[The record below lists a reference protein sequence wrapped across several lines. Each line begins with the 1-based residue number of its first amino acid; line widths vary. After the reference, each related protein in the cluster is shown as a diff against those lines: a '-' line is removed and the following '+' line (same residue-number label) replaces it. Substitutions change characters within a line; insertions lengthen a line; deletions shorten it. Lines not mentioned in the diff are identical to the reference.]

1 MQIARLIYIDL
12 RLRPAFFGAEARTG
26 NGKNPETG
34 ESMAIQTST
43 QETGKEIRR
52 GAIEMIVAML
62 ISGTIGWLVVA
73 SGQSPQNVVFVRCL
87 LGAPT
92 LAIVCFALGLVRR
105 DMLSWRVI
113 GLAAAGGAAIVAN
126 WVLLFAAYSR
136 ASISMAT
143 VAYNTQPFML
153 VVLGVIIFRER
164 ITASTAAWLGVAFV
178 GLVLVVKVE
187 PAVLAVPGQYL
198 QGIGYALAAAFLYA
212 VSSIITKRLKGTPPQ
227 LIALIQV
234 TLGIV
239 LLAPFLDVHAL
250 PRTFMPWADLGAI
263 GVIHT
268 GLVYILLYGAI
279 QKLPTAM
286 TAALSFIYP
295 IVAIVCD
302 RFAFGQTLAWAQLA
316 GAALI
321 LLAAAGVNFGWRIV
335 PTRRPRAA
343 AAVAVRAGESD

>member
-1 MQIARLIYIDL
+1 MATQSVS
-12 RLRPAFFGAEARTG
+12 PAA
-26 NGKNPETG
+26 
-34 ESMAIQTST
+34 TS
-43 QETGKEIRR
+43 ETGKEIRR
-52 GAIEMIVAML
+52 GAIEMVAAML

-92 LAIVCFALGLVRR
+92 LALICFGLGLIRR
-105 DMLSWRVI
+105 DMLSWRTV

-153 VVLGVIIFRER
+153 VLLGVVVFRER

-187 PAVLAVPGQYL
+187 PAVLTVPGQYL
-198 QGIGYALAAAFLYA
+198 RGIGYALAAAFLYA

-239 LLAPFLDVHAL
+239 LLAPFVNVHAL
-250 PRTFMPWADLGAI
+250 PSTFMPWADLSAI

-268 GLVYILLYGAI
+268 GFVYILLYGAI

-295 IVAIVCD
+295 VVAIVCD
-302 RFAFGQTLAWAQLA
+302 RFAFGQTLAWVQLA

-335 PTRRPRAA
+335 PQRRAGRVGTSAARAA
-343 AAVAVRAGESD
+343 QSD